1 MFIADGVAKRTGGFL
16 DRILGSLAT
25 VKEMADAAQP
35 NMPTQHLQALMQFT
49 HNENLLAALG
59 HTKEVRLLVNMH
71 CSCRVTMR
79 EMLS

>member
-1 MFIADGVAKRTGGFL
+1 M

-25 VKEMADAAQP
+25 SEEMADAAQP
-35 NMPTQHLQALMQFT
+35 HMPAQHLRALMQFT

-59 HTKEVRLLVNMH
+59 HTKEVRLLTNML
-71 CSCRVTMR
+71 CSCRVTMK